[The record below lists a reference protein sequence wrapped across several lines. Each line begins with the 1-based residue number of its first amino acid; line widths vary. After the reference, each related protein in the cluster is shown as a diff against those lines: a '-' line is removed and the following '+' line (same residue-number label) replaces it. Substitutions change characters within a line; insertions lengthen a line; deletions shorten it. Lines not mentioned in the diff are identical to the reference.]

1 MLPIYQSV
9 HQSIDSIEIELTQ
22 LSIVAFY
29 LKLRK
34 PLLLITTVC
43 MEKKE
48 KEKKKKRQKG
58 VAVHTRC
65 FSSAFRI
72 SVEANPLDSRN
83 LVSFVWS
90 FEPKLR
96 DS

>member
-43 MEKKE
+43 ME
-48 KEKKKKRQKG
+48 EKKKETKRGCGSHQ
-58 VAVHTRC
+58 VFFER
-65 FSSAFRI
+65 FSD
-72 SVEANPLDSRN
+72 LC
-83 LVSFVWS
+83 
-90 FEPKLR
+90 
-96 DS
+96 

>member
-9 HQSIDSIEIELTQ
+9 HQSIDSIEIELAQ

-43 MEKKE
+43 MEKRE
-48 KEKKKKRQKG
+48 KERKKGLRFTLGVFRALFGSLLKR
-58 VAVHTRC
+58 TLWIR
-65 FSSAFRI
+65 
-72 SVEANPLDSRN
+72 ETL
-83 LVSFVWS
+83 
-90 FEPKLR
+90 
-96 DS
+96 

>member
-9 HQSIDSIEIELTQ
+9 HQSIDSIEIELAQ

-43 MEKKE
+43 MEKREKERKKE
-48 KEKKKKRQKG
+48 KRG
-58 VAVHTRC
+58 CGSH
-65 FSSAFRI
+65 
-72 SVEANPLDSRN
+72 
-83 LVSFVWS
+83 
-90 FEPKLR
+90 
-96 DS
+96 

>member
-9 HQSIDSIEIELTQ
+9 HQSIDSIEIELAQ

-43 MEKKE
+43 MEKREKE
-48 KEKKKKRQKG
+48 RKKEKKGLRFTLGVFRALFGSLMKR
-58 VAVHTRC
+58 TLWIR
-65 FSSAFRI
+65 
-72 SVEANPLDSRN
+72 ETL
-83 LVSFVWS
+83 
-90 FEPKLR
+90 
-96 DS
+96 